1 VTASWWPAT
10 ATLDLTIDS
19 SGQRMSSTDQ
29 VVACN
34 SYTWID
40 GVTYSASTT
49 SPQVTLT
56 AANGCDSIVS
66 LDLTIDSSL
75 SSTDQV
81 VACNSYTWIDGVTYS
96 ASTTSPQ
103 VTLTAANGC
112 DSIVSLDLTIDSSVS
127 STDQVVACNSY
138 TWIDGVTYSAST
150 TSPQVTLT
158 AANGC
163 DSIVSLDLTIDS
175 SVSSTDQV
183 VACNSYTWIDGV
195 TYSASTTSPQV
206 TLTAANGCDSI
217 VSLDLTIDSSLSSTD
232 QVVACNSYTW
242 IDGVT
247 YSASTTSPQVTL
259 TAANGCDSIV
269 SLDLT
274 IDSSVSS
281 TDQVVACNSYTW
293 IDGVTYSAS
302 TTSPQV
308 TLTAAN
314 GCDSIVSL
322 DLTIDSSVSSTD
334 QVVACNS
341 YTWIDGVTYSAS
353 TTSPQVTLTAAN
365 GCDSIVSLD
374 LTIDSSV
381 SSTDQVVACNSYTW
395 IDGVTYSAS
404 TTSPQV
410 TLTAANG
417 CDSIV
422 SLDLTIDSSVSSTD
436 QVVACNSYTWIDG
449 VTYSASTTSPQ
460 VTLTAANGCDSIV
473 SLDLTI
479 DSSVSSTD
487 QVVACNS
494 YTWIDGVTYS
504 ASTTSPQVTLT
515 AANGCDSIVSLDL
528 TIDSSVS
535 STDQVVACNSYTWI
549 DGVTYSASTTSP
561 QVTLTAANGCD
572 SIVSLDLTID
582 SSVSSTDQVVA
593 CNSYTWIDGVTYSAS
608 TTSPNR

>member
-1 VTASWWPAT
+1 
-10 ATLDLTIDS
+10 
-19 SGQRMSSTDQ
+19 ME
-29 VVACN
+29 
-34 SYTWID
+34 
-40 GVTYSASTT
+40 
-49 SPQVTLT
+49 SPIQPVPLRPTGNL
-56 AANGCDSIVS
+56 NRG
-66 LDLTIDSSL
+66 L
-75 SSTDQV
+75 Q
-81 VACNSYTWIDGVTYS
+81 
-96 ASTTSPQ
+96 Q

-112 DSIVSLDLTIDSSVS
+112 DSIVSLDLTIDSSV
-127 STDQVVACNSY
+127 
-138 TWIDGVTYSAST
+138 
-150 TSPQVTLT
+150 
-158 AANGC
+158 
-163 DSIVSLDLTIDS
+163 
-175 SVSSTDQV
+175 
-183 VACNSYTWIDGV
+183 
-195 TYSASTTSPQV
+195 
-206 TLTAANGCDSI
+206 
-217 VSLDLTIDSSLSSTD
+217 SSTD

-608 TTSPNR
+608 TTSPQVTLTAANGCDSIVSLDLTIDSSVSSTDQVVACNSYTWIDGVTYSASTTSPQVTLTAANGCDSIVSLDLTINAATAGQISLMGCDKVSLNGQSYTVSGNYIQNLPIARAVIVC